1 MEVFKIILANIYII
15 MSKISKKRNR
25 ADSAES
31 HEEETVAKRGN
42 LKNSNGKQGGD
53 KFLNQ
58 CQKKFKNDFKIYTRK
73 GELYFYNNFVLIHTL
88 YSC

>member
-1 MEVFKIILANIYII
+1 
-15 MSKISKKRNR
+15 MSKISKKRNL

-31 HEEETVAKRGN
+31 HEEETVAKKGK
-42 LKNSNGKQGGD
+42 LKSSNGKQGGD

-58 CQKKFKNDFKIYTRK
+58 CQKKFKKDCKIYTRK
-73 GELYFYNNFVLIHTL
+73 GEVCFYNNFVLIHTL